1 MIKKLTLFFI
11 TLFFL
16 LGCSAKD
23 DVYLSSKKTLPQ
35 WYINPPQSSQTR
47 LYSIGEGE
55 SKEVALKNALN
66 MMASTLSVTV
76 ESSYN
81 SKKFVQEGR
90 VNTNQ
95 LDVENRVSSNVKKI
109 RISSYELL
117 EYQEVGFRNHI
128 LLIQADKNKLFKS
141 LQNELEQEFSM
152 VDAELKSLHLYNAL
166 EQLSRYKKIKIKLE
180 DMPDR
185 LVVMSVL
192 DATFNADAY
201 MQRGEKINSAYD
213 ELLSSIT
220 FEIHPDSDS
229 TNLEAPLR
237 SALNE
242 KKLKS
247 GSKNINTHFKIFIK
261 SDIQRATSLGF
272 TLARSIIEIS
282 VQDHKG
288 SIVAGNKLNLIG
300 QSTQGYEIAKQS
312 LSMKFSDIIKKE
324 GIGKIIG
331 LDL

>member
-1 MIKKLTLFFI
+1 MMKKITLFFI
-11 TLFFL
+11 TIFFL
-16 LGCSAKD
+16 FGCSTKD
-23 DVYLSSKKTLPQ
+23 ELSLSSKKTLPQ
-35 WYINPPQSSQTR
+35 WYINPPQSSQTK

-66 MMASTLSVTV
+66 LMASTLSVSI

-95 LDVENRVSSNVKKI
+95 LEVENRVSSNVKKI

-117 EYQEVGFRNHI
+117 EYEEVGFRNHI
-128 LLIQADKNKLFKS
+128 LLIQADKSKLFQSLKS
-141 LQNELEQEFSM
+141 ELEHDFSM
-152 VDAELKSLHLYNAL
+152 VDADLKSLSLFNAL
-166 EQLSRYKKIKIKLE
+166 EQLSRYKKIKTKLE
-180 DMPDR
+180 DIPDR

-192 DATFNADAY
+192 NNSFDAY
-201 MQRGEKINSAYD
+201 MYIKKGQKINSAYD

-237 SALNE
+237 AALND
-242 KKLKS
+242 KKLKTAQKS
-247 GSKNINTHFKIFIK
+247 GDKHFRIFIK
-261 SDIQRATSLGF
+261 SDIQRAISLGF
-272 TLARSIIEIS
+272 TLARSAIEIS
-282 VQDHKG
+282 VQDYKG
-288 SIVAGNKLNLIG
+288 AIVAGNKINLIG

-312 LSMKFSDIIKKE
+312 LSIKFSDMIKKE
-324 GIGKIIG
+324 GICKVIG